1 MDFAYFLWLSEI
13 KWINVDPE
21 NFMEKRVSFVND
33 LQICTLPCI
42 VSTFDSYWNSV
53 IVSIILRM
61 NNSLALWMWMLLLRI
76 HSSLIRLRLFDIS
89 LGCGALCCTRT
100 AFEEDWFHSGKR
112 YFFSFLHWI
121 HMSVS
126 CQLDLSIHIKISWIS
141 SFDWFMK
148 CLIFFSNFSSH
159 KYYSTCINHLV
170 NRHLAIFEWEISDLL
185 WFMNV
190 IVFPQK
196 KSHNG

>member
-1 MDFAYFLWLSEI
+1 MNVNVAATHSFQLDSITFIWHFTWLRR
-13 KWINVDPE
+13 
-21 NFMEKRVSFVND
+21 FM
-33 LQICTLPCI
+33 LHT
-42 VSTFDSYWNSV
+42 NSV
-53 IVSIILRM
+53 WR
-61 NNSLALWMWMLLLRI
+61 
-76 HSSLIRLRLFDIS
+76 RLIS
-89 LGCGALCCTRT
+89 LRETV
-100 AFEEDWFHSGKR
+100 
-112 YFFSFLHWI
+112 FFSFLHWI

-190 IVFPQK
+190 IVFPRK
-196 KSHNG
+196 KSQWLTMNMLS

>member
-13 KWINVDPE
+13 KWINVDPQ

-61 NNSLALWMWMLLLRI
+61 NNSPALWMWMLLLRI

-100 AFEEDWFHSGKR
+100 VFEEDWFHSRKR
-112 YFFSFLHWI
+112 YFFL
-121 HMSVS
+121 S
-126 CQLDLSIHIKISWIS
+126 CIEFIWACRVNLISRFTLKFHEYHHLIDLWNV
-141 SFDWFMK
+141 W
-148 CLIFFSNFSSH
+148 FFSATSVR
-159 KYYSTCINHLV
+159 INIIQPV
-170 NRHLAIFEWEISDLL
+170 
-185 WFMNV
+185 
-190 IVFPQK
+190 
-196 KSHNG
+196 